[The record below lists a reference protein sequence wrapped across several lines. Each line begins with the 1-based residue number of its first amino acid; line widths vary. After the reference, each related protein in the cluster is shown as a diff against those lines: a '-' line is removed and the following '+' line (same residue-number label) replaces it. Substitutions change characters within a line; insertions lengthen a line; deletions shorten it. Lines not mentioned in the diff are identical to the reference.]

1 MGETIS
7 QRLVEALPF
16 LDRIADGVQPK
27 VREAVEESG
36 TTVRNA
42 LDGKWLE
49 VPLHPVL
56 TDVPVGSWTAAL
68 VFDGLDAATDSR
80 AMRNAADASLVMGT
94 LGAFGAAVTG
104 LSDWRDLSGGSRRM
118 GVAHALLNTI
128 GLVLSVVSLVLR
140 ATGRRN
146 AGRIIFLAG
155 YSVSGMAAHL
165 GGELSYNYGLRV
177 NRNAFVPDGP
187 EDFVPVL
194 DEEELPQNGTRK
206 VEVDGVGVL
215 LSRSRAARS
224 APSRASAAT
233 SGDRSRRGTAR
244 GPRWSVP
251 GTGHATTCAAERSWR
266 ARPSSLSRVT
276 KPGCATAG
284 SRSKPPRRTCR
295 RRCCKAG
302 QHVSTPP
309 WASPGGLSA
318 RVSAQRKLKC

>member
-80 AMRNAADASLVMGT
+80 AARNAADASLVMGI
-94 LGAFGAAVTG
+94 LGALGAAVTG
-104 LSDWRDLSGGSRRM
+104 LSDWRYLSGGSRRM
-118 GVAHALLNTI
+118 GVAHGLLNTI
-128 GLVLSVVSLVLR
+128 GLVLSVVSLLLR
-140 ATGRRN
+140 ATGRRK
-146 AGRIIFLAG
+146 AGRLTFLAG

-165 GGELSYNYGLRV
+165 GGELSYDYGVRV
-177 NRNAFVPDGP
+177 NRNTFVPDGP

-206 VEVDGVGVL
+206 VEVDGVGIL
-215 LSRSRAARS
+215 LSRSSGGEVCAISSVCSHLGGALEEG
-224 APSRASAAT
+224 SRDGGTVVCPWHGSRYDLC
-233 SGDRSRRGTAR
+233 SGKVLESPAVFPQSRYETRVRDGR
-244 GPRWSVP
+244 IEVK
-251 GTGHATTCAAERSWR
+251 AAEENVQEKV
-266 ARPSSLSRVT
+266 L
-276 KPGCATAG
+276 
-284 SRSKPPRRTCR
+284 
-295 RRCCKAG
+295 
-302 QHVSTPP
+302 
-309 WASPGGLSA
+309 
-318 RVSAQRKLKC
+318 